1 MLVSEADSVPSL
13 TLEAISGLAPAGSA
27 ATEGVQAFR
36 VGAPEVPAGLMVE
49 QIEGATPAAIAEQ
62 LDQVR
67 TRLSGRDPTS
77 VLIVSAAAPEF
88 SVPAAAWA
96 ARSGDPVFF
105 VEPDSIPLAT
115 RRGLDRH
122 SDARAYVLG
131 PEEVVSD
138 QVLSRLGRKVA
149 GAERMSGASPVTN
162 AIAFA
167 RFADGDFGWD
177 INDPGHGFVIA
188 NASQPLDAAVSAPLS
203 ATAKPGPLL
212 LTDNPD
218 TVPEPLRGF
227 LLDTKPGFAENPTR
241 AVFNHIWLIGDQE
254 SLSVGFQAQ
263 VDELTELA
271 QIDAGTGEAHPAP
284 EASAP

>member
-1 MLVSEADSVPSL
+1 
-13 TLEAISGLAPAGSA
+13 
-27 ATEGVQAFR
+27 
-36 VGAPEVPAGLMVE
+36 
-49 QIEGATPAAIAEQ
+49 
-62 LDQVR
+62 
-67 TRLSGRDPTS
+67 
-77 VLIVSAAAPEF
+77 LIVSAAAPEF

-115 RRGLDRH
+115 RRALDRYP
-122 SDARAYVLG
+122 DARAYVLG
-131 PEEVVSD
+131 PERVVSD

-149 GAERMSGASPVTN
+149 GAERISGASPVTN

-212 LTDNPD
+212 LTDNPE

-227 LLDTKPGFAENPTR
+227 LLDSKPGFAENPTR
-241 AVFNHIWLIGDQE
+241 AVFNHIWLIGDRE
-254 SLSVGFQAQ
+254 SLTPGFQAQ

-271 QIDAGTGEAHPAP
+271 QIGAGTGEADPAP